1 MSNETT
7 TATAGC
13 AFVADATCSPGEHC
27 DAITCLCE
35 SPPFFVPVDTGGC
48 DYNVP
53 VISAIGGVGGA
64 VLILALVVTIVCIA
78 AKNKKRKAAERSS
91 FSHVSTNSNNNSF
104 GNNNYNAPVS
114 TASSFS
120 APVPYSSGVTST
132 AYAGGGGANMMSARA
147 DSNPPA
153 MLPPAAFSFRPAP
166 IAPQASMQM
175 MPVAAPGFQ
184 SARMELPSSRNG
196 SLSHMPQATDYYIS
210 IVELQLEG
218 EIGKGAY
225 GVVFQGRHRGVEV
238 AIKQLDVKGGVSSPD
253 YDEQLQTFK
262 EEADFMMKL
271 PPHKN
276 VVALIGV
283 TPPPNFWIITEFL
296 SKGSLYNL
304 LHSAEKIADATQF
317 NIIRGIA
324 AGMAHLHAQSIVHR
338 DLAARNILLDNQLN
352 AKISDFGLSRFGGED
367 EEIKTK
373 SDVGPIKWMSPEAI
387 KDKVY
392 CVAARDHQLLTNRG
406 FLLLADVL
414 AHVDYDAA
422 SRTVRDWRGLRF
434 AGYDQR
440 ADQLV
445 YEQPHALVVNTPR
458 SPAHAYDLVHFT
470 RGAVDLLVTPN
481 HDMFVR
487 AAADA
492 DAAFAKRSAGSLV
505 DCAAPVQLL
514 ARAAAG
520 VRVADSEL
528 PMAAALGLRTPAHTA
543 AFLEL
548 YGFWLSAAAASAPL
562 SFQLHKASDVEFVTR
577 RLAALPLASGVDWH
591 ATAPSSRP
599 VAVAVTN
606 SAWLAT
612 FRCLSTTA
620 LAAWVWQLSRGALRS
635 IVAGMCA
642 ASGSATSVPVRGAAL
657 RDDVVRLLLHAG
669 HAAQCEC
676 VGGERWRVSFDASGA
691 APTLRGSDVQTLG
704 GAQLD
709 AHRGEATWCV
719 QMPSGFIVVRRC
731 ASATQVS
738 QPTIQGNSQK
748 SDVWS
753 FGVTVWEVLTRQN
766 PYANMDLIQVAT
778 NVCYKGLCPETPP
791 RTPTTIVN
799 LLNSC
804 FQRKPEMRPHMR
816 EISQMLGPSL

>member
-1 MSNETT
+1 M
-7 TATAGC
+7 GC
-13 AFVADATCSPGEHC
+13 APDCTCGKFIYASNNTADCIYDQNVLIA
-27 DAITCLCE
+27 
-35 SPPFFVPVDTGGC
+35 GGVVLGVLLLLALIVTLVC
-48 DYNVP
+48 
-53 VISAIGGVGGA
+53 ISAKNKRRKRRDSASSMSGRANNGFTISSPSAYDQNSVGGA
-64 VLILALVVTIVCIA
+64 
-78 AKNKKRKAAERSS
+78 SS
-91 FSHVSTNSNNNSF
+91 LPSARPMPYQNNNDV
-104 GNNNYNAPVS
+104 APPVS
-114 TASSFS
+114 FRPG
-120 APVPYSSGVTST
+120 AP
-132 AYAGGGGANMMSARA
+132 
-147 DSNPPA
+147 
-153 MLPPAAFSFRPAP
+153 PAP
-166 IAPQASMQM
+166 IATDLGMTPIL
-175 MPVAAPGFQ
+175 APGFQ

-196 SLSHMPQATDYYIS
+196 SLSHMPQAMDYYIS

-253 YDEQLQTFK
+253 YEEQLQTFK

-304 LHSAEKIADATQF
+304 LHSAEKIADATQI

-445 YEQPHALVVNTPR
+445 YEQPHALVVNAPR
-458 SPAHAYDLVHFT
+458 SPAHAYDLVRFA

-487 AAADA
+487 AADA
-492 DAAFAKRSAGSLV
+492 HEHATAAAGFAKRSAGSLV

-520 VRVADSEL
+520 VRAADSEL
-528 PMAAALGLRTPAHTA
+528 PMAAALRLCTPAHTA

-548 YGFWLSAAAASAPL
+548 YGFWLSAAPAAL
-562 SFQLHKASDVEFVTR
+562 SFQLHKASDVAFVTR
-577 RLAALPLASGVDWH
+577 CLAALPLASGVDWH
-591 ATAPSSRP
+591 ATAPSRTSSRP

-635 IVAGMCA
+635 IVAGLCA
-642 ASGSATSVPVRGAAL
+642 ASGSATAVPVRGAAL

-691 APTLRGSDVQTLG
+691 APTLRGSDVQTVG

-731 ASATQVS
+731 ASATHAS

-778 NVCYKGLCPETPP
+778 NVCYKGLCPDTPA
-791 RTPTTIVN
+791 RTPTIDCAIVGTAAF
-799 LLNSC
+799 SA
-804 FQRKPEMRPHMR
+804 
-816 EISQMLGPSL
+816 SQSSDRT